1 MNSHT
6 PQETFMRLRSLFL
19 SMALAAVP
27 VSAFA
32 ATPPDFSVGPQYD
45 TTHVYI
51 APQDVDASVRSFAAT
66 FEGQS
71 TKQGIATVT
80 PTPSSTST
88 QLVQSPSGAVS
99 VFGFRTP
106 VPYPF
111 GFERTGYLVTDLDA
125 AIKAAEQAGAATVVT
140 AFDDPIG
147 RDAVISWAGGV
158 NMQLYWH
165 TKKPSYDALR
175 HVPENRIYLPA
186 ASATKF
192 VQTFIRFAHG
202 KVVSDD
208 AKAPTSDIGGT
219 SGSYRRIRLE
229 SGYGKATV
237 LVTDGH
243 LVWPY
248 GSEVTGYEV
257 DDLDAALARAAQS
270 GAKVVV
276 PAHAEGDRH
285 AAMLQFP
292 GGYVA
297 EIHAAK

>member
-1 MNSHT
+1 
-6 PQETFMRLRSLFL
+6 MRPRSLFL
-19 SMALAAVP
+19 CVALAAAP
-27 VSAFA
+27 AFA
-32 ATPPDFSVGPQYD
+32 VAAITPDFSVGPQYD
-45 TTHVYI
+45 TTHVYV
-51 APQDVDASVRSFAAT
+51 APQDVDAFVRSFAAT

-88 QLVQSPSGAVS
+88 QLVQSPSGAIS

-111 GFERTGYLVTDLDA
+111 GLERTGYLVTDLDA
-125 AIKAAEQAGAATVVT
+125 AITAAEQAGAATVVT

-147 RDAVISWAGGV
+147 RDAVVSWPGGV

-165 TKKPSYDALR
+165 TKKPSYEALR

-186 ASATKF
+186 ASAARF
-192 VQTFIRFAHG
+192 VQAFMRFAHG

-208 AKAPTSDIGGT
+208 AKAPATDIGGA
-219 SGSYRRIRLE
+219 SGTFRRIRLE

-248 GSEVTGYEV
+248 GTEVTGYEV
-257 DDLDAALARAAQS
+257 DDLDAALTRAMQS
-270 GAKVVV
+270 GANVVV
-276 PAHAEGDRH
+276 PAHDEADRH
-285 AAMLQFP
+285 SAMLQFP

-297 EIHAAK
+297 EIHAAR

>member
-1 MNSHT
+1 
-6 PQETFMRLRSLFL
+6 MRLRLPCLIVVF
-19 SMALAAVP
+19 AVTP
-27 VSAFA
+27 AFAFA
-32 ATPPDFSVGPQYD
+32 AATPDFSVGPQYD
-45 TTHVYI
+45 TTHVYV
-51 APQDVDASVRSFAAT
+51 APQDVDAFVRSFAAT

-80 PTPSSTST
+80 PRPSSTST

-147 RDAVISWAGGV
+147 RDAVISWPGGV

-165 TKKPSYDALR
+165 TKKPSYEALR

-186 ASATKF
+186 ASAAKF
-192 VQTFIRFAHG
+192 VQAFTRFAHG

-208 AKAPTSDIGGT
+208 AKAPAAEIGGAGT
-219 SGSYRRIRLE
+219 YRRIRLE

-243 LVWPY
+243 LAWPY
-248 GSEVTGYEV
+248 GTEVTGYEV
-257 DDLDAALARAAQS
+257 DDLAAALTRATQS

-276 PAHAEGDRH
+276 PAHDESDRH

-297 EIHAAK
+297 EIHSTR

>member
-1 MNSHT
+1 MS
-6 PQETFMRLRSLFL
+6 MRFRSLFL
-19 SMALAAVP
+19 GIALVVAAPTSVLAA
-27 VSAFA
+27 
-32 ATPPDFSVGPQYD
+32 TTPDFSAGPQYD
-45 TTHVYI
+45 TTHVYL
-51 APQDVDASVRSFAAT
+51 APQDVDAFVRSFAAT

-71 TKQGIATVT
+71 TKQGVATVT

-88 QLVQSPSGAVS
+88 QVVQSPSGAVS

-111 GFERTGYLVTDLDA
+111 GLERTGYLVTDLDA

-147 RDAVISWAGGV
+147 RDAVISWPGGV

-165 TKKPSYDALR
+165 TKTPSYEPLR

-186 ASATKF
+186 ASAAKF
-192 VQTFIRFAHG
+192 VQAFTRFAHG

-208 AKAPTSDIGGT
+208 AKASLTELGGT
-219 SGSYRRIRLE
+219 SGTYRRIRIE

-248 GSEVTGYEV
+248 GREVTGYEV
-257 DDLDAALARAAQS
+257 DDLTAALARATQS
-270 GAKVVV
+270 GAQIVV
-276 PAHAEGDRH
+276 PAHDEGDRH

-292 GGYVA
+292 GGYLA
-297 EIHAAK
+297 EIHAAR

>member
-1 MNSHT
+1 
-6 PQETFMRLRSLFL
+6 MRLRSLVL
-19 SMALAAVP
+19 GMASVAMP
-27 VSAFA
+27 VCAIA
-32 ATPPDFSVGPQYD
+32 ATTPAFSVGPQYD
-45 TTHVYI
+45 TTHVYV
-51 APQDVDASVRSFAAT
+51 APQDVDAFVRSFAAT
-66 FEGQS
+66 FDGQS

-111 GFERTGYLVTDLDA
+111 GLERTGYLVTDLDA

-147 RDAVISWAGGV
+147 RDAVISWPGGV

-165 TKKPSYDALR
+165 TKKPSYEALR

-186 ASATKF
+186 ASAA
-192 VQTFIRFAHG
+192 TFIQAFTRFAHG

-208 AKAPTSDIGGT
+208 AKAPVSDIGGT
-219 SGSYRRIRLE
+219 SGTYRRIRLE
-229 SGYGKATV
+229 SGFGKAVV
-237 LVTDGH
+237 LVSDGH

-257 DDLDAALARAAQS
+257 DDLDAALTRAAQS

-276 PAHAEGDRH
+276 PVHDEGDRH

-292 GGYVA
+292 GGYIA
-297 EIHAAK
+297 EIHAAR

>member
-1 MNSHT
+1 
-6 PQETFMRLRSLFL
+6 MRLRPLFL
-19 SMALAAVP
+19 SVTLAAAP
-27 VSAFA
+27 APAFA
-32 ATPPDFSVGPQYD
+32 VAATTADFSVGPQYD
-45 TTHVYI
+45 TTHVYV
-51 APQDVDASVRSFAAT
+51 APQDVDAFVRSFAAT

-147 RDAVISWAGGV
+147 RDAVISWPGGV
-158 NMQLYWH
+158 SMQLYWH
-165 TKKPSYDALR
+165 TKKPSYEALR

-186 ASATKF
+186 ASAAKF
-192 VQTFIRFAHG
+192 VQAFTHFAHG

-208 AKAPTSDIGGT
+208 AKAQATEIGGT
-219 SGSYRRIRLE
+219 AGTYRRIRLE

-257 DDLDAALARAAQS
+257 DDLDAALKRATQS
-270 GAKVVV
+270 DAKVVV
-276 PAHAEGDRH
+276 PAHDESDRRS
-285 AAMLQFP
+285 AMLQFP

-297 EIHAAK
+297 EIHAAR